1 MVIAILYI
9 RPYKARRGYMLEL
22 LIKALVISAE
32 GQLSKLKCNMKCNMK
47 CDMNCLGKYFPV
59 SQATPGVSSRKEH
72 EIDVK
77 CEKILQK

>member
-9 RPYKARRGYMLEL
+9 EPYKARRGYMLEL
-22 LIKALVISAE
+22 LIKTLVISAA

-47 CDMNCLGKYFPV
+47 CLGKYFPV